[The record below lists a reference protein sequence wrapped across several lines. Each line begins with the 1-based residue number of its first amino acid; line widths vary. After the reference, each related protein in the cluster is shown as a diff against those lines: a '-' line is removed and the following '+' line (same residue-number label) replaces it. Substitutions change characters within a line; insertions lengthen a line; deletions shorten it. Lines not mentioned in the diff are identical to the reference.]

1 MEGGSS
7 GDGGEEVSLVCVSL
21 VKRRERVNGL
31 KINCERK
38 VFLEFRWIMG
48 CCFSLIGVI
57 YSFLN
62 VVIECGIKDLLNYV
76 GTCHVCTW

>member
-7 GDGGEEVSLVCVSL
+7 GDGGEEVSLVCVSF
-21 VKRRERVNGL
+21 VRRERVNGL

-38 VFLEFRWIMG
+38 VFLEFRWIVG

-62 VVIECGIKDLLNYV
+62 VVMIE
-76 GTCHVCTW
+76 